1 MTDAFESV
9 RLRRSSTA
17 EQVSELITQM
27 IIEGRLKAGS
37 PLRESKL
44 SEALGV
50 SRNSI
55 REALRLLEQGRLV
68 TYVVHR
74 GAIVNSPSAEELR
87 DLYEARAVLECGAI
101 SPSISDDDI
110 EQMRQAYE
118 RLEDESRGGDY
129 QKIVAADLAFH
140 RTIVG
145 FHHNDRL
152 NAFFNELEKEMFY
165 YFSMLSWVDEQ
176 YKRAEET
183 ISSEHR
189 GIFEA
194 IAEREFDRARELVQ
208 NHIGK
213 NCSRL
218 EEILILRLAQ
228 QAQDQEPG

>member
-1 MTDAFESV
+1 MSEGFDALA
-9 RLRRSSTA
+9 LRRSSTA

-27 IIEGRLKAGS
+27 IIDGRLQAGS

-44 SEALGV
+44 SDALGV

-68 TYVVHR
+68 TYVIHR
-74 GAIVNSPSAEELR
+74 GAIVNTPSTEQLR

-101 SPSISDDDI
+101 KPSIDDDDI
-110 EQMRQAYE
+110 AEVRRAYE
-118 RLEDESRGGDY
+118 ALEEESRAGDY
-129 QKIVAADLAFH
+129 HKIVAADLSFH

-145 FHHNDRL
+145 LHHNERI
-152 NAFFNELEKEMFY
+152 NSFFRGLEKEMFY

-183 ISSEHR
+183 ISNEHR

-194 IAEREFDRARELVQ
+194 IASRNFELARGLVKE
-208 NHIGK
+208 HIEK
-213 NCSRL
+213 NCARL
-218 EEILILRLAQ
+218 EEILVERLREQ
-228 QAQDQEPG
+228 SQSD